1 MLDRAKAV
9 AFGCE
14 VLEVSNCLVEQ
25 LVERLRER
33 RMGRVPVVVAAD
45 DVHVPLLDL
54 QELVLMYELRVWA
67 WPGLH
72 NVPIAT
78 KSSSRPVKQ

>member
-1 MLDRAKAV
+1 M

-54 QELVLMYELRVWA
+54 QELVLMYELRV
-67 WPGLH
+67 
-72 NVPIAT
+72 
-78 KSSSRPVKQ
+78 

>member
-54 QELVLMYELRVWA
+54 QELVLMYELRV
-67 WPGLH
+67 
-72 NVPIAT
+72 
-78 KSSSRPVKQ
+78 

>member
-45 DVHVPLLDL
+45 EVHVPLLDL
-54 QELVLMYELRVWA
+54 QELVLMYELRV
-67 WPGLH
+67 
-72 NVPIAT
+72 
-78 KSSSRPVKQ
+78 